1 MTSMSRRFVMKKLFG
16 GMLIG
21 TLISAA
27 CMAFSSYAETKP
39 ELKKIKDKIKDEA
52 KHHFDKQK
60 EICKDIIGLFRK
72 EKGIHLC

>member
-1 MTSMSRRFVMKKLFG
+1 MKKLFS

-21 TLISAA
+21 TLISAGCA
-27 CMAFSSYAETKP
+27 AFSSYAETKP

-60 EICKDIIGLFRK
+60 EICKDIIELFTK
-72 EKGIHLC
+72 EKSIHLC

>member
-1 MTSMSRRFVMKKLFG
+1 MKKLFG

-21 TLISAA
+21 TLILAGCA
-27 CMAFSSYAETKP
+27 AFSSYAETKP

-60 EICKDIIGLFRK
+60 EICKDIIELFTK
-72 EKGIHLC
+72 EKSIHLC

>member
-1 MTSMSRRFVMKKLFG
+1 MKKLFG

-21 TLISAA
+21 TLILAA
-27 CMAFSSYAETKP
+27 CVAFSSNAETKP
-39 ELKKIKDKIKDEA
+39 ELKKIKDKIKDET

>member
-1 MTSMSRRFVMKKLFG
+1 MKKLFG

-39 ELKKIKDKIKDEA
+39 ELKKIKDKIKDET

>member
-1 MTSMSRRFVMKKLFG
+1 MASMSRRFVMRKLFG

-21 TLISAA
+21 TLISAGCA
-27 CMAFSSYAETKP
+27 AFSSYAETKP
-39 ELKKIKDKIKDEA
+39 EFKKIKDKIKDET